1 MKLSY
6 ETAIQKAI
14 DNAPTIHSPDV
25 ADGDIVTSPP
35 TESVLK
41 YKPDDTTVDFN
52 FADTVLDTTPNQI
65 IVPDIDEL
73 ICLQQQRAAI
83 FGEVYDDIARAHT
96 LHEDEHAQA
105 ARALGARSI
114 LYGMSFYRVVM
125 TGKEHL
131 PIIGSQEFIRP
142 LEIKTTKLGL
152 GALYAHPTV
161 PSADDRRDLSDMGLS
176 VDEVG
181 HKATAYNA
189 THADRLPVP
198 RSYRPSTVRHII

>member
-1 MKLSY
+1 VYL
-6 ETAIQKAI
+6 
-14 DNAPTIHSPDV
+14 N
-25 ADGDIVTSPP
+25 
-35 TESVLK
+35 
-41 YKPDDTTVDFN
+41 KPDDTTVDFN
-52 FADTVLDTTPNQI
+52 FANTVLDTTPNQI

-181 HKATAYNA
+181 HKATAYNT

-198 RSYRPSTVRHII
+198 RSYRPSTARHII